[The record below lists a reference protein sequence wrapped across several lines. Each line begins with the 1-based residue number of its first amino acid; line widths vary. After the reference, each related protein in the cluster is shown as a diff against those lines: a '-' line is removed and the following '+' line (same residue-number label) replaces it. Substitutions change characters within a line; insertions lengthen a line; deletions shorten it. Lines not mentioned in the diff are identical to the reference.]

1 MDVTPDFTPI
11 LDILP
16 NLPVNL
22 RGRMVTMFLNRR
34 DLTPILT
41 DSRPRAVTKLGLE
54 FVPHIP
60 LARHHLNRVPTTI
73 MFGPR

>member
-1 MDVTPDFTPI
+1 
-11 LDILP
+11 
-16 NLPVNL
+16 
-22 RGRMVTMFLNRR
+22 MFLNRR

-60 LARHHLNRVPTTI
+60 LARHHLNRVPTAI
-73 MFGPR
+73 MFGPHQQHLHCHPRSTVVFAEVVCSASHATTS